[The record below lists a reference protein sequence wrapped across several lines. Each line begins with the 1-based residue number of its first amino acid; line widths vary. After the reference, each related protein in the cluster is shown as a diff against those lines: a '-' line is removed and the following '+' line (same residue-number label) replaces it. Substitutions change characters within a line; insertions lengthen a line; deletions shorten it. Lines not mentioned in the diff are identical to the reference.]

1 MTELQASLFNKQSSF
16 SYHSK
21 FTCVNEETTMKISWS
36 ITGSNNKFD
45 ASKLR
50 IQALGDEKVE
60 REDSQSSK
68 RVY

>member
-1 MTELQASLFNKQSSF
+1 VNKGA
-16 SYHSK
+16 
-21 FTCVNEETTMKISWS
+21 TMKISWS

-50 IQALGDEKVE
+50 IQAWNGEKAE